1 MNNLKNES
9 SIYQDGDTVEI
20 IDIDSGLEIG
30 EQYTLEGNDFDT
42 SPSRQMRVVDSWGQ
56 DYYVIY
62 SWINK
67 VVN

>member
-42 SPSRQMRVVDSWGQ
+42 LPARQMRVVDSWGQ